1 MKRLLAVI
9 FLMVFLT
16 GCGGQI
22 KTPVSDGTE
31 GKQLSAELAPD
42 AYQSAIPDDQIPLVE
57 VPEKEP
63 EEVVEQP
70 EAVPE
75 EAVPEKKPEPVVEKA
90 PDKALAEQA
99 AAAYVE
105 ITKDLEFTVTVE
117 DAAGAETVLEITPEN
132 AFNVTGL
139 DRTFVWTYDW
149 YKASEA
155 DWQMQM
161 ASPERGVLLRM
172 TAEQTS
178 FACCSG
184 GDVMEV
190 VSGGE
195 KIYLKAVNP
204 RQGEPLEKNLYGA
217 LIMIAEDAVN
227 AQVWQVMAE
236 GEMDSTEAA
245 AFLAEQVAENYRS
258 VPEWVI
264 WKPLDVQA
272 GYTHVYDE
280 YYGEPQQFCCGM
292 NFGVKFTDFQSLNVM
307 YWQAGAGLND
317 ADEEGYYSWG
327 CGVCVTKNEEGQWV
341 FSDRGTG
348 GVFVQPTVEWE
359 VATVEQLVEVFCLTK
374 GNTHEY
380 LAPNYILQRSGE
392 ELAAMP
398 DILDQ
403 LTMEEATELCGVLG
417 RCLRE
422 YNYWEWT
429 EESLAPVLGDYGD
442 LLHA

>member
-1 MKRLLAVI
+1 
-9 FLMVFLT
+9 
-16 GCGGQI
+16 
-22 KTPVSDGTE
+22 
-31 GKQLSAELAPD
+31 
-42 AYQSAIPDDQIPLVE
+42 
-57 VPEKEP
+57 
-63 EEVVEQP
+63 
-70 EAVPE
+70 
-75 EAVPEKKPEPVVEKA
+75 
-90 PDKALAEQA
+90 
-99 AAAYVE
+99 
-105 ITKDLEFTVTVE
+105 
-117 DAAGAETVLEITPEN
+117 
-132 AFNVTGL
+132 
-139 DRTFVWTYDW
+139 
-149 YKASEA
+149 
-155 DWQMQM
+155 
-161 ASPERGVLLRM
+161 VLLRM

-245 AFLAEQVAENYRS
+245 AFPAEQVAENYRS